1 MAIYSQEEIMKAI
14 IYARYSS
21 DNQREESIEGQIREC
36 MEFAERNGIT
46 VFGTYID
53 RALSAKTDNRPEF
66 QRMIKDSYRK
76 LFDTVLVWKL
86 DRFAR
91 NRYDSAYYKNILKKN
106 GVKVV
111 SAKENISDG
120 PEGVLL
126 ESMLEGWAEYY
137 SVDLSEK
144 IGRGLTENALKG
156 KMNGGGL
163 TFGYRMKDQRLEI
176 DETTAPVVVEIF
188 TRYADGEKMTD
199 IAKDLTRR
207 GIRTSQ
213 GNKITLNVVHYL
225 LKNRRYIG
233 EYKFR
238 DMIIP
243 NAIPPI
249 VSEELFNRVQ
259 EIMARNQKAPAMRKA
274 EDDYILTTKLFCG
287 KCGTFMVG
295 ESGRSHTGTVHRYYK
310 CSHAKRK
317 KGCDKKPVKKD
328 WIEDAVIHYIM
339 KIVMDDELIDHI
351 ADAILNILAQENS
364 KLPQLNARLKEIE
377 TGIQNMLNAIQ
388 QGILTPSTKERLEA
402 LEQEREEIKV
412 AIYSEELQKPK
423 ITKEHIAFWISKFR
437 DTDLTD
443 AASRKRLVESFVNAL
458 FVYDDKVVFTFN
470 YKDGS
475 KTATIDEI
483 NAELGSDLDGTSP
496 PTKTHT
502 NLVVRFLFIETTK
515 GREPENLFSAFGGC
529 LQPLAL
535 CTVCIVA
542 DTLCRCAIYSYSSL
556 CRAAPVVFCLQ
567 TILYFSLRKQGKEFI
582 IIKCKKLQGG
592 NMMNDHKLNFEKS
605 DLIKYTKIFEEYR
618 KTLENSTENANDEI
632 KLYVEYPREISDF
645 QMIFFNSDLVDIE
658 YDRTMNERGWYNE
671 KNLSRDI
678 GTMSKKEAGTCLTA
692 IFRGERF
699 CAGLINEYVKNGI
712 IVEILKHLSETH

>member
-1 MAIYSQEEIMKAI
+1 MKAV

-106 GVKVV
+106 GVKVI

-207 GIRTSQ
+207 GIRTTQ
-213 GNKITLNVVHYL
+213 GNKVTLNVVHYL

-238 DMIIP
+238 DMVIHD
-243 NAIPPI
+243 AIPPI
-249 VSEELFNRVQ
+249 VSKELFNRVQ

-274 EDDYILTTKLFCG
+274 EDDYILTTRLFCG

-295 ESGRSHTGTVHRYYK
+295 ESGKSHTGTVHRYYK

-317 KGCDKKPVKKD
+317 MGCDKKPVKKD

-351 ADAILNILAQENS
+351 ADAILKILAQENS

-443 AASRKRLVESFVNAL
+443 VASRKRLVESFVNAV

-483 NAELGSDLDGTSP
+483 TAELGSDLDGTTP
-496 PTKTHT
+496 PQQEYTHT
-502 NLVVRFLFIETTK
+502 F
-515 GREPENLFSAFGGC
+515 
-529 LQPLAL
+529 
-535 CTVCIVA
+535 
-542 DTLCRCAIYSYSSL
+542 DRCAYFFCFVPL
-556 CRAAPVVFCLQ
+556 LLDKTKKPV
-567 TILYFSLRKQGKEFI
+567 
-582 IIKCKKLQGG
+582 KK
-592 NMMNDHKLNFEKS
+592 
-605 DLIKYTKIFEEYR
+605 
-618 KTLENSTENANDEI
+618 
-632 KLYVEYPREISDF
+632 
-645 QMIFFNSDLVDIE
+645 
-658 YDRTMNERGWYNE
+658 
-671 KNLSRDI
+671 
-678 GTMSKKEAGTCLTA
+678 
-692 IFRGERF
+692 
-699 CAGLINEYVKNGI
+699 
-712 IVEILKHLSETH
+712 

>member
-1 MAIYSQEEIMKAI
+1 M
-14 IYARYSS
+14 
-21 DNQREESIEGQIREC
+21 
-36 MEFAERNGIT
+36 
-46 VFGTYID
+46 
-53 RALSAKTDNRPEF
+53 
-66 QRMIKDSYRK
+66 
-76 LFDTVLVWKL
+76 
-86 DRFAR
+86 
-91 NRYDSAYYKNILKKN
+91 
-106 GVKVV
+106 
-111 SAKENISDG
+111 
-120 PEGVLL
+120 
-126 ESMLEGWAEYY
+126 EGWAEYY

-176 DETTAPVVVEIF
+176 DETTAPVVMEIF
-188 TRYADGEKMTD
+188 TRYADGERMTD

-243 NAIPPI
+243 DAIPPI

-259 EIMARNQKAPAMRKA
+259 EITTRNQKAPAMRKA
-274 EDDYILTTKLFCG
+274 EDDYILTTRLFCG
-287 KCGTFMVG
+287 KCGTLMVG
-295 ESGRSHTGTVHRYYK
+295 ESGKSHTGIVHRYYK

-317 KGCDKKPVKKD
+317 MGCDKKPVKKD

-377 TGIQNMLNAIQ
+377 SGIQNMLNAIQ

-402 LEQEREEIKV
+402 LEREREEIKV

-443 AASRKRLVESFVNAL
+443 VASRKRLVESFVNAV

-496 PTKTHT
+496 PRAPVSEQQG
-502 NLVVRFLFIETTK
+502 LLMGALF
-515 GREPENLFSAFGGC
+515 FGGDTRGVVGRQENKFIYFRRSAGSTADKTVDTHC
-529 LQPLAL
+529 FPCAALKRRRPLAPRRGKAQFAKRRTYPSFL
-535 CTVCIVA
+535 LL
-542 DTLCRCAIYSYSSL
+542 TL
-556 CRAAPVVFCLQ
+556 AAPSFAQ
-567 TILYFSLRKQGKEFI
+567 K
-582 IIKCKKLQGG
+582 
-592 NMMNDHKLNFEKS
+592 
-605 DLIKYTKIFEEYR
+605 
-618 KTLENSTENANDEI
+618 
-632 KLYVEYPREISDF
+632 P
-645 QMIFFNSDLVDIE
+645 
-658 YDRTMNERGWYNE
+658 
-671 KNLSRDI
+671 
-678 GTMSKKEAGTCLTA
+678 
-692 IFRGERF
+692 RF
-699 CAGLINEYVKNGI
+699 CAKEGFNFCATRKQT
-712 IVEILKHLSETH
+712 HLRKPPLTRGHGFSSFASYN

>member
-1 MAIYSQEEIMKAI
+1 MKAI

-106 GVKVV
+106 GVKVI

-176 DETTAPVVVEIF
+176 DEATAPVVVEIF
-188 TRYADGEKMTD
+188 TRYADGERMTD

-238 DMIIP
+238 DMVIHD
-243 NAIPPI
+243 AIPPI

-274 EDDYILTTKLFCG
+274 EDDYILTTN
-287 KCGTFMVG
+287 
-295 ESGRSHTGTVHRYYK
+295 
-310 CSHAKRK
+310 
-317 KGCDKKPVKKD
+317 
-328 WIEDAVIHYIM
+328 VICANGQH
-339 KIVMDDELIDHI
+339 KI
-351 ADAILNILAQENS
+351 
-364 KLPQLNARLKEIE
+364 
-377 TGIQNMLNAIQ
+377 
-388 QGILTPSTKERLEA
+388 
-402 LEQEREEIKV
+402 IK
-412 AIYSEELQKPK
+412 A
-423 ITKEHIAFWISKFR
+423 
-437 DTDLTD
+437 
-443 AASRKRLVESFVNAL
+443 
-458 FVYDDKVVFTFN
+458 
-470 YKDGS
+470 
-475 KTATIDEI
+475 
-483 NAELGSDLDGTSP
+483 AELNVDQSRNPISDYGFP
-496 PTKTHT
+496 I
-502 NLVVRFLFIETTK
+502 NLFI
-515 GREPENLFSAFGGC
+515 
-529 LQPLAL
+529 
-535 CTVCIVA
+535 
-542 DTLCRCAIYSYSSL
+542 
-556 CRAAPVVFCLQ
+556 
-567 TILYFSLRKQGKEFI
+567 
-582 IIKCKKLQGG
+582 
-592 NMMNDHKLNFEKS
+592 
-605 DLIKYTKIFEEYR
+605 
-618 KTLENSTENANDEI
+618 
-632 KLYVEYPREISDF
+632 
-645 QMIFFNSDLVDIE
+645 
-658 YDRTMNERGWYNE
+658 
-671 KNLSRDI
+671 
-678 GTMSKKEAGTCLTA
+678 
-692 IFRGERF
+692 
-699 CAGLINEYVKNGI
+699 
-712 IVEILKHLSETH
+712 

>member
-1 MAIYSQEEIMKAI
+1 
-14 IYARYSS
+14 
-21 DNQREESIEGQIREC
+21 
-36 MEFAERNGIT
+36 
-46 VFGTYID
+46 
-53 RALSAKTDNRPEF
+53 
-66 QRMIKDSYRK
+66 
-76 LFDTVLVWKL
+76 
-86 DRFAR
+86 
-91 NRYDSAYYKNILKKN
+91 
-106 GVKVV
+106 
-111 SAKENISDG
+111 
-120 PEGVLL
+120 
-126 ESMLEGWAEYY
+126 
-137 SVDLSEK
+137 
-144 IGRGLTENALKG
+144 
-156 KMNGGGL
+156 MNGGGL

-188 TRYADGEKMTD
+188 TRYADGERMTD

-207 GIRTSQ
+207 GIRTTQ

-243 NAIPPI
+243 DAIPPI

-274 EDDYILTTKLFCG
+274 EDDYILTTRLFCG

-295 ESGRSHTGTVHRYYK
+295 ESGKSHTGTVHRYYK

-317 KGCDKKPVKKD
+317 MGCDKKPVKKD

-351 ADAILNILAQENS
+351 ADAILNILAQESS

-388 QGILTPSTKERLEA
+388 HGILTPSTKERLEA

-437 DTDLTD
+437 DTNLTD
-443 AASRKRLVESFVNAL
+443 VASRKRLVESFVNAV

-483 NAELGSDLDGTSP
+483 NAELGSDLEGLSP
-496 PTKTHT
+496 P
-502 NLVVRFLFIETTK
+502 
-515 GREPENLFSAFGGC
+515 
-529 LQPLAL
+529 
-535 CTVCIVA
+535 
-542 DTLCRCAIYSYSSL
+542 
-556 CRAAPVVFCLQ
+556 
-567 TILYFSLRKQGKEFI
+567 
-582 IIKCKKLQGG
+582 
-592 NMMNDHKLNFEKS
+592 
-605 DLIKYTKIFEEYR
+605 
-618 KTLENSTENANDEI
+618 
-632 KLYVEYPREISDF
+632 
-645 QMIFFNSDLVDIE
+645 
-658 YDRTMNERGWYNE
+658 
-671 KNLSRDI
+671 
-678 GTMSKKEAGTCLTA
+678 
-692 IFRGERF
+692 
-699 CAGLINEYVKNGI
+699 
-712 IVEILKHLSETH
+712 

>member
-1 MAIYSQEEIMKAI
+1 MKAI

-106 GVKVV
+106 GVKVI

-188 TRYADGEKMTD
+188 TRYADGERMTD

-207 GIRTSQ
+207 GIRTTQ

-238 DMIIP
+238 DMMIP
-243 NAIPPI
+243 DAIPPI

-274 EDDYILTTKLFCG
+274 EDDYILTTRLFCG

-295 ESGRSHTGTVHRYYK
+295 ESGKSHTGTVHRYYK

-317 KGCDKKPVKKD
+317 MGCDKKPVKKD

-364 KLPQLNARLKEIE
+364 KLPQLNPRLKEIE

-437 DTDLTD
+437 DSDLTD
-443 AASRKRLVESFVNAL
+443 VASRKRLVESFVNAV
-458 FVYDDKVVFTFN
+458 FIYDDKVVFTFN

-483 NAELGSDLDGTSP
+483 NAELGSDLEGTSP
-496 PTKTHT
+496 PAKRAGVYLPFL
-502 NLVVRFLFIETTK
+502 LVEMMQRLEPAARSAGCSRARAAIGRDALPRLPKGNGNSAKHPKPRRLVTARRHGGRRAALAALPAAPAAPLSQKSRFAAI
-515 GREPENLFSAFGGC
+515 FGNPI
-529 LQPLAL
+529 LPLAGFRRML
-535 CTVCIVA
+535 
-542 DTLCRCAIYSYSSL
+542 
-556 CRAAPVVFCLQ
+556 
-567 TILYFSLRKQGKEFI
+567 I
-582 IIKCKKLQGG
+582 ISTGG
-592 NMMNDHKLNFEKS
+592 FFAGGD
-605 DLIKYTKIFEEYR
+605 DA
-618 KTLENSTENANDEI
+618 KT
-632 KLYVEYPREISDF
+632 
-645 QMIFFNSDLVDIE
+645 
-658 YDRTMNERGWYNE
+658 
-671 KNLSRDI
+671 
-678 GTMSKKEAGTCLTA
+678 
-692 IFRGERF
+692 
-699 CAGLINEYVKNGI
+699 
-712 IVEILKHLSETH
+712 

>member
-1 MAIYSQEEIMKAI
+1 
-14 IYARYSS
+14 
-21 DNQREESIEGQIREC
+21 
-36 MEFAERNGIT
+36 
-46 VFGTYID
+46 
-53 RALSAKTDNRPEF
+53 
-66 QRMIKDSYRK
+66 
-76 LFDTVLVWKL
+76 
-86 DRFAR
+86 
-91 NRYDSAYYKNILKKN
+91 
-106 GVKVV
+106 
-111 SAKENISDG
+111 
-120 PEGVLL
+120 
-126 ESMLEGWAEYY
+126 MLEGWAEYY

-163 TFGYRMKDQRLEI
+163 TFGYRVNNQRLEI
-176 DETTAPVVVEIF
+176 DETTAPIVAEIF

-199 IAKDLTRR
+199 IAKDLTLR
-207 GIRTSQ
+207 GVRTSK
-213 GNKITLNVVHYL
+213 GNKITLNVVHYV

-238 DMIIP
+238 DMDIP
-243 NAIPPI
+243 DAIPPI
-249 VSEELFNRVQ
+249 ISDELFNRVQ

-274 EDDYILTTKLFCG
+274 EDDYILTTRLFCG

-295 ESGRSHTGTVHRYYK
+295 ESGKSHTGTVHRYYK

-317 KGCDKKPVKKD
+317 MGCDKKPVKKD

-339 KIVMDDELIDHI
+339 KIVVDDELIDHI

-443 AASRKRLVESFVNAL
+443 VASRKRLVESFVNAV

-483 NAELGSDLDGTSP
+483 TAELGSDLEGTSP
-496 PTKTHT
+496 P
-502 NLVVRFLFIETTK
+502 
-515 GREPENLFSAFGGC
+515 
-529 LQPLAL
+529 
-535 CTVCIVA
+535 
-542 DTLCRCAIYSYSSL
+542 
-556 CRAAPVVFCLQ
+556 
-567 TILYFSLRKQGKEFI
+567 
-582 IIKCKKLQGG
+582 
-592 NMMNDHKLNFEKS
+592 
-605 DLIKYTKIFEEYR
+605 
-618 KTLENSTENANDEI
+618 
-632 KLYVEYPREISDF
+632 
-645 QMIFFNSDLVDIE
+645 
-658 YDRTMNERGWYNE
+658 
-671 KNLSRDI
+671 
-678 GTMSKKEAGTCLTA
+678 
-692 IFRGERF
+692 
-699 CAGLINEYVKNGI
+699 
-712 IVEILKHLSETH
+712 

>member
-1 MAIYSQEEIMKAI
+1 MKAI

-106 GVKVV
+106 GVKVI

-163 TFGYRMKDQRLEI
+163 TFGYRMNEQRLEI

-188 TRYADGEKMTD
+188 TRYADGERMTD

-238 DMIIP
+238 DMMIP
-243 NAIPPI
+243 DAIPPI

-274 EDDYILTTKLFCG
+274 EDDYILTTRLFCG

-295 ESGRSHTGTVHRYYK
+295 ESGKSHTGTVHRYYK

-317 KGCDKKPVKKD
+317 MGCDKKPVKKD

-443 AASRKRLVESFVNAL
+443 VTSRKRLVESFVNAV

-496 PTKTHT
+496 PVSSKFEHHKDGVYFRRRCCGLCGIQITKKSNGKTVA
-502 NLVVRFLFIETTK
+502 LFL
-515 GREPENLFSAFGGC
+515 L
-529 LQPLAL
+529 
-535 CTVCIVA
+535 
-542 DTLCRCAIYSYSSL
+542 
-556 CRAAPVVFCLQ
+556 
-567 TILYFSLRKQGKEFI
+567 
-582 IIKCKKLQGG
+582 
-592 NMMNDHKLNFEKS
+592 H
-605 DLIKYTKIFEEYR
+605 
-618 KTLENSTENANDEI
+618 
-632 KLYVEYPREISDF
+632 
-645 QMIFFNSDLVDIE
+645 
-658 YDRTMNERGWYNE
+658 
-671 KNLSRDI
+671 
-678 GTMSKKEAGTCLTA
+678 
-692 IFRGERF
+692 
-699 CAGLINEYVKNGI
+699 
-712 IVEILKHLSETH
+712 